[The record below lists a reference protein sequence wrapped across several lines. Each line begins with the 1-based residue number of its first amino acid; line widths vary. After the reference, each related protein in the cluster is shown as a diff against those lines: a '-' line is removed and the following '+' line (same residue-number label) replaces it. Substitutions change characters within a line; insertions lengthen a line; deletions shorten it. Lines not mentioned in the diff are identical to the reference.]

1 MYVKCSALYVGQ
13 GAANLIEIYENKGDQ
28 RAAGLI
34 LIDFGS
40 AGKKGRPA
48 GGTRGN
54 EDEPN
59 RCFSLDAISDVLDKN
74 TKKLD
79 LLILSH
85 LDEDHI
91 NMIPTLIEEGR
102 LLRIDSTI
110 IGGTNRGISDRIHP
124 FRKGS
129 RMKTDVSP
137 LVAKLAKTVTGVC
150 GDIRIFT
157 ADDGYLDCDQ
167 SIYKKEIR
175 GESFTLKLLANRST
189 PSVKGAS
196 EFINSN
202 SSVTVGEYRGAGK
215 HYALIFPGDATSDTF
230 RFINRR
236 FADPQKRAKYTF
248 LNAEKKILI
257 MPHHSALRTACDGE
271 KIKKDIKLEDQL
283 SETRYFADTVQPSCI
298 YASAH
303 YNAKRYF
310 HPNLN
315 SLGVFAGHTENAD
328 KHHVFGF
335 ELQMKGGYPY
345 CKEKRYKPNY
355 DLKTEDCTKR
365 TYTSHSIQETISAE
379 SASYNGVADHRITT
393 LPQNHHVFGNLACE
407 IDQGVLN
414 CVYNVL

>member
-59 RCFSLDAISDVLDKN
+59 RCFSFDYISDVLYRN
-74 TKKLD
+74 MKKLD

-91 NMIPTLIEEGR
+91 NMVPGLIEEER
-102 LLRIDSTI
+102 LSEIGSTI
-110 IGGTNRGISDRIHP
+110 IGGTNRGISDRVHP

-129 RMKTDVSP
+129 RMRTNVSP
-137 LVAKLAKTVTGVC
+137 LVSKLAKTVTGVC

-167 SIYKKEIR
+167 SIYTKEIG
-175 GESFTLKLLANRST
+175 GERFTLKLLANRST

-202 SSVTVGEYRGAGK
+202 SSVTVGEYRGGGK

-236 FADPQKRAKYTF
+236 FADPQKRKNIHF
-248 LNAEKKILI
+248 
-257 MPHHSALRTACDGE
+257 
-271 KIKKDIKLEDQL
+271 
-283 SETRYFADTVQPSCI
+283 
-298 YASAH
+298 
-303 YNAKRYF
+303 
-310 HPNLN
+310 
-315 SLGVFAGHTENAD
+315 
-328 KHHVFGF
+328 
-335 ELQMKGGYPY
+335 
-345 CKEKRYKPNY
+345 
-355 DLKTEDCTKR
+355 
-365 TYTSHSIQETISAE
+365 
-379 SASYNGVADHRITT
+379 
-393 LPQNHHVFGNLACE
+393 
-407 IDQGVLN
+407 
-414 CVYNVL
+414 

>member
-1 MYVKCSALYVGQ
+1 MKCSALYVGQ

-28 RAAGLI
+28 KAAGLI

-59 RCFSLDAISDVLDKN
+59 RCFSFDYISDVLDKN
-74 TKKLD
+74 MKKLN

-91 NMIPTLIEEGR
+91 NMIPDLIEEKRLSKIGR
-102 LLRIDSTI
+102 TI

-129 RMKTDVSP
+129 RMKTNVSP
-137 LVAKLAKTVTGVC
+137 LVSKLARSVTGVC
-150 GDIRIFT
+150 KDIRLFT

-167 SIYKKEIR
+167 SIFKKEIR

-230 RFINRR
+230 RFINGR
-236 FADPQKRAKYTF
+236 FADPTKKAKYTF

-257 MPHHSALRTACDGE
+257 MPHHSALRTACNGE
-271 KIKKDIKLEDQL
+271 KIIKDIKLEEQL
-283 SETRYFADTVQPSCI
+283 SETKYFADTVCPSCI

-303 YNAKRYF
+303 YDAKRYF

-315 SLGVFAGHTENAD
+315 SLGVFERHTEDAD
-328 KHHVFGF
+328 SHHVFGF
-335 ELQMKGGYPY
+335 ELQMDGGYPL
-345 CKEKRYKPNY
+345 CREKRYKPKYN
-355 DLKTEDCTKR
+355 LKTTDCKKR
-365 TYTSHSIQETISAE
+365 TYTSHSVQESISVM
-379 SASYNGVADHRITT
+379 SASYNGTGLHRITT
-393 LPQNHHVFGNLACE
+393 LSQKHHVFGSLVCD
-407 IDQGVLN
+407 IDQGAIN
-414 CVYNVL
+414 CVYNTL